1 MAHYPLQLTRKQR
14 EVLTAIE
21 AFAKENGYMPSV
33 RELAEKLDLGVATV
47 HFHLS
52 TLQDKG
58 VLDHDGSAHGL
69 RFKKKVPA
77 PAPAAGPSLYED
89 GGIRL
94 PIVGTI
100 AAGRPIEAIESR
112 DQTLPVP
119 AQWIKGESYILRV
132 RGDSMKDDAILDGDL
147 VVVQKCDSVNNGE
160 IAVALLDD
168 GAATLKRVFKEK
180 GRIRLQP
187 ANEALQP
194 IYVEKVKIQG
204 KVTGVLRPYV

>member
-1 MAHYPLQLTRKQR
+1 MSPHPLQLTRKQR
-14 EVLTAIE
+14 EVLTAVE
-21 AFAKENGYMPSV
+21 EFARQNGYMPSV

-58 VLDHDGSAHGL
+58 VLAHDGSAHGL
-69 RFKKKVPA
+69 RITRKATA
-77 PAPAAGPSLYED
+77 PVGPSLRED
-89 GGIRL
+89 TGGIRI

-112 DQTLPVP
+112 DMTLPVP
-119 AQWIKGESYILRV
+119 GEWIKGESYILKV
-132 RGDSMKDDAILDGDL
+132 RGDSMKNDAILDGDY
-147 VVVQKCDSVNNGE
+147 VVVQKCDSVDNGE

-168 GAATLKRVFKEK
+168 GSATLKRVFKER

-187 ANEALQP
+187 ANEALEP
-194 IYVEKVKIQG
+194 IYVSKVRIQG
-204 KVTGVLRPYV
+204 RVTGVLRKFN